1 MIEWILPLG
10 SRAMSR
16 AIVLGCII
24 AVVSCSPRETPE
36 EQPVEPDPSAPRAE
50 VTPRA
55 IEVAAEAEASEAEA
69 DASEAEGERPT
80 ARDAAGARAGE
91 PVLADRAATRRRYPN
106 RCEGLRVRI
115 EEDGRRRYQRVRR
128 PWTEADRQRFGKLVS
143 LVAKEMGA
151 EPRLIRAW
159 AMRESTY
166 RPHAMHVLNPDV
178 EAASAA
184 WRRFHYSPREEAEL
198 QSLMAELSAQDPQFW
213 KAKAR
218 LHQVQTFRDN
228 AFLDDVVELEV
239 IAPDGSVSGGSEP
252 AWAFGYG
259 PFGFNPSYFVPV
271 WDSTAPP
278 WVFCDDDGL
287 VAIITAVWSARTA
300 QRECESQGLPGSYAV
315 VNRRFSRGHCAEVA
329 KGGRFHGRAR
339 RLGLD
344 PDARARLGRKWPRQ
358 GTDRGEM
365 LRVMRHKAV
374 AAGLLSSRDR
384 PPGA

>member
-1 MIEWILPLG
+1 
-10 SRAMSR
+10 MSR

-24 AVVSCSPRETPE
+24 AVVSCSRGTPD
-36 EQPVEPDPSAPRAE
+36 EQPVDHDPSAP
-50 VTPRA
+50 
-55 IEVAAEAEASEAEA
+55 EAEATPSRDGPAEVGEARAEP
-69 DASEAEGERPT
+69 EAEGEPDVEVEVESSPDRESADT
-80 ARDAAGARAGE
+80 
-91 PVLADRAATRRRYPN
+91 VLASGATERVSHPN
-106 RCEGLRVRI
+106 RCEGLQVRI
-115 EEDGRRRYQRVRR
+115 DEDGRRRYKRLRR
-128 PWTEADRQRFGKLVS
+128 SWTEADRQRFAKLVT

-166 RPHAMHVLNPDV
+166 RPHAMHVLNPDI

-184 WRRFHYSPREEAEL
+184 WRRFHYSPAEEAEL
-198 QSLMAELSAQDPQFW
+198 QELMASLSAQDPEFW

-228 AFLDDVVELEV
+228 PFLDDIVELEV
-239 IAPDGSVSGGSEP
+239 IAPDGSVSSGTEP

-271 WDSTAPP
+271 WDSRAPP

-287 VAIITAVWSARTA
+287 VAIIVAVWSARTA
-300 QRECESQGLPGSYAV
+300 QRECEAQGLPGSYAV
-315 VNRRFSRGHCAEVA
+315 VNRRFSRGHCAEVSERA
-329 KGGRFHGRAR
+329 RFRGRAR

-344 PDARARLGRKWPRQ
+344 PDARAKLGRKWPRR

-365 LRVMRHKAV
+365 LRMMRHKAV
-374 AAGLLSSRDR
+374 AAGLLSARDR